1 LVGYELM
8 TKEQDL
14 MRRALYLDFYGSLLT
29 EKQREIYDLYYQ
41 QDLSLGEISE
51 LRGVSREAVYDTLKR
66 SEDALKSYESKLRL
80 LEKYQ
85 FSREITKEIAQI
97 IASLKKREEQ
107 EQIDRKLIKQDL
119 GQVAKLLAKLDDSW

>member
-1 LVGYELM
+1 
-8 TKEQDL
+8 

>member
-1 LVGYELM
+1 M

>member
-1 LVGYELM
+1 MVGYELM